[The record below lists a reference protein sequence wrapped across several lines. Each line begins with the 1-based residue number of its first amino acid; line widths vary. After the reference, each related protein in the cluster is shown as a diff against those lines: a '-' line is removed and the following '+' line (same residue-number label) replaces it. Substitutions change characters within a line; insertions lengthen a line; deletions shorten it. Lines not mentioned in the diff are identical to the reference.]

1 MDKIQK
7 FSKITKLK
15 TEKPNEINSQA
26 ATRGVL

>member
-15 TEKPNEINSQA
+15 TVKPNEIDSQA